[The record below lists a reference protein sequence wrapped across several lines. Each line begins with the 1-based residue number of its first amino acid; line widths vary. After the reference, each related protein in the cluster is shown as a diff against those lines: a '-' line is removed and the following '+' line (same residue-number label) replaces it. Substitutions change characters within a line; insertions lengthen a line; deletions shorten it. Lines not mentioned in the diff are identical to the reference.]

1 VLVLYAISAK
11 QSDCV
16 VLVYQNMVVGT
27 SYWVVPVV
35 LLHIP
40 THETA
45 SNDQCT
51 SAILIKTCRFC
62 SSTITVRLW
71 HVKVI
76 LRRVLP
82 RPSNIN
88 AIQSVGQKLKDNSA
102 PHKPEYSVIFFVVIE
117 NVPNDLSYDTML
129 HFLRGINLNR
139 IKNRIDK
146 LLTLDVKVPTVA
158 ALSRLI
164 IPQITFLG

>member
-1 VLVLYAISAK
+1 
-11 QSDCV
+11 
-16 VLVYQNMVVGT
+16 
-27 SYWVVPVV
+27 
-35 LLHIP
+35 
-40 THETA
+40 
-45 SNDQCT
+45 
-51 SAILIKTCRFC
+51 
-62 SSTITVRLW
+62 
-71 HVKVI
+71 VKVI

-102 PHKPEYSVIFFVVIE
+102 LHKPEYSVIFFVVIE

-129 HFLRGINLNR
+129 RFLRGINLNR